1 MSDVRRGG
9 EAAARARADN
19 ATMNRLLGLIV
30 LVIAAAGACAGS
42 AQASTTAS
50 VMLNAGA
57 LSFVNGT
64 PASTL
69 TFPTT
74 TLNGANRT
82 LTATLAFDVS
92 DATGSG
98 AGWNVTATST
108 QFTSGS
114 KTLPAAATTIQTAP
128 SLVCD
133 LLPIFCTLASTV
145 VSYPYTLP
153 AATVAPAATPIYDA
167 VANTGLGAQTF
178 TTTWTLAV
186 PAGVFASATPYT
198 STWTFSLGSGP

>member
-1 MSDVRRGG
+1 MSDCRRGRK
-9 EAAARARADN
+9 AAAGARADN
-19 ATMNRLLGLIV
+19 ATMQRLLGLIA
-30 LVIAAAGACAGS
+30 LVFAASGAFAAG

-50 VMLNAGA
+50 VMLNAGG

-69 TFPTT
+69 TFPST
-74 TLNGANRT
+74 TLNGAERT
-82 LTATLAFDVS
+82 LSATLAFDVS

-98 AGWNVTATST
+98 AGWNVSATST

-114 KTLPAAATTIQTAP
+114 RTLPTAATTIQTTP

-133 LLPIFCTLASTV
+133 LLPIFCTLASTI

-153 AATVAPAATPIYDA
+153 AAAAAPAATPIYDA
-167 VANTGLGAQTF
+167 VANSGLGPQTF